1 MGIYVAST
9 HVAVQEQINILLQP
23 NSKELE
29 MRWDGGQVYL
39 GEPQENININIKK
52 KRTSITWNT

>member
-1 MGIYVAST
+1 MAGT
-9 HVAVQEQINILLQP
+9 DVAVQEQINTLLQP

-39 GEPQENININIKK
+39 GEPQETGLNEHRYVASVKLLFK
-52 KRTSITWNT
+52 SES